1 MSHAWERREVLTDFQ
16 CENLKEEITRVPKQG
31 KIILAWILK
40 KQEVL
45 LIRLDLGT
53 DKWRPLVTR

>member
-16 CENLKEEITRVPKQG
+16 CENPKEEITRVLKHG
-31 KIILAWILK
+31 KIISAWILK

-45 LIRLDLGT
+45 
-53 DKWRPLVTR
+53 